1 MKNKFSMPQKDNV
14 FFAKRLLVDA
24 IYKSANLEGIAVTFA
39 QTSDILND
47 VNVQNV
53 KPSEI
58 SKVFCLR
65 DAWQYVLENINADI
79 NLGFL
84 ENIHELVAKADVPYY
99 ELGKLRTNDVMIS
112 GTRWRPEL
120 PNAEK
125 LHIELEEIKKI
136 KNATDKAITS
146 MLWVMRCQM
155 FKDGNKR
162 VGNLIANKILIENG
176 NGIISV
182 PVELD
187 GEFKTRLVKYYESND
202 MSELKKWVYDNCI
215 DGVNIK
221 NPVQDFQCFYDEQN
235 SLSVDDELEK

>member
-1 MKNKFSMPQKDNV
+1 MKNKFSMPQKDNI

-39 QTSDILND
+39 QTNDILND
-47 VNVQNV
+47 VNVKDI

-58 SKVFCLR
+58 TKVCCLR
-65 DAWQYVLENINADI
+65 DAWHYLLDNVNAEV

-99 ELGKLRTNDVMIS
+99 ELGKIRTNDVLIS
-112 GTRWRPEL
+112 GTSWRPEM

-125 LHIELEEIKKI
+125 LHNELQEINKI
-136 KNATDKAITS
+136 DNTTDRAITT
-146 MLWVMRCQM
+146 MLWIMRNQM

-162 VGNLIANKILIENG
+162 VGNLAANKILIENG
-176 NGIISV
+176 NGILSV

-187 GEFKTRLVKYYESND
+187 GIFKTKLVEFYETND
-202 MSELKKWVYDNCI
+202 MTELKQWVYDNCI
-215 DGVNIK
+215 DGVDITPK
-221 NPVQDFQCFYDEQN
+221 PMEEHQEAQTIDFDEE
-235 SLSVDDELEK
+235 ELEL